1 MRAAGHRPARSAGPR
16 RASPAAARILRVAEL
31 IDADIQTVRALA
43 GTLPASVTAATTEL
57 AAGTLLTLELHRR
70 WWDRAPRTRVL
81 RRLQLQLAEI
91 DRNAGRRTVVA
102 AAITAGARVLV
113 AQRAQPAELAG
124 QWEFPGGKLER
135 GETPQAALVREIAE
149 ELGSSI
155 EVGAEISRQ
164 VLAAGNTLIL
174 FRAALRPDSAEPVAL
189 EHRAVYWAA
198 ADELAGINW
207 VATNRVFATDV
218 TARL

>member
-1 MRAAGHRPARSAGPR
+1 MSRR

-31 IDADIQTVRALA
+31 IDADIDAVRTRASA
-43 GTLPASVTAATTEL
+43 LPAPVTAATTEL

-70 WWDRAPRTRVL
+70 WWDRVPRTRVL
-81 RRLQLQLAEI
+81 RRLQHQLADI
-91 DRNAGRRTVVA
+91 DRHTSRRTVVA
-102 AAITAGARVLV
+102 AAIVTGGRVLI

-164 VLAAGNTLIL
+164 TLAAGNRLIL
-174 FRAALRPDSAEPVAL
+174 FRVTLRSGSPQPVAL
-189 EHRAVYWAA
+189 EHRALHWAA
-198 ADELAGINW
+198 GDELGGINW
-207 VATNRVFATDV
+207 VPTNRVFATDV
-218 TARL
+218 TPRL